1 MHSGVK
7 LYAWHLLCDC
17 MNRFVI
23 YRQLYSPAFYYLVYT
38 RPSYSVRHPMSCI
51 FYPLISFCYP
61 SISLSFRSPAYSRQP
76 FKQLLLRPPP
86 PRPCQHPPPCPLL
99 SPLFPQTPPNS
110 NKFRIHPFKLL
121 KEPPKKP
128 NPQSRIK
135 TPGRRPYTM
144 HTQLRDTRIN
154 RPYPRHSAEH
164 RAHGAAAAGIV
175 ADLEDLEC

>member
-1 MHSGVK
+1 MCLAPVVR
-7 LYAWHLLCDC
+7 LYESLRYLSTALFSSFLLP
-17 MNRFVI
+17 R
-23 YRQLYSPAFYYLVYT
+23 LYPSLILCSPRYVLYLLSFNIFLLSFYLPVLPFS
-38 RPSYSVRHPMSCI
+38 RPFAPTIQATSPPPASSPPMST
-51 FYPLISFCYP
+51 P
-61 SISLSFRSPAYSRQP
+61 SAL
-76 FKQLLLRPPP
+76 
-86 PRPCQHPPPCPLL
+86 PLL
-99 SPLFPQTPPNS
+99 SSLFPHSPPNS

-164 RAHGAAAAGIV
+164 RPHGAAAAGIV